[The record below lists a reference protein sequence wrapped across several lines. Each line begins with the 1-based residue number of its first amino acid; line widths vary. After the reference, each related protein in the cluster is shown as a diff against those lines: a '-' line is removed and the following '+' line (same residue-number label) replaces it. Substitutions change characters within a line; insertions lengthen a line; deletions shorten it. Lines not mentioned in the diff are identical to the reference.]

1 MKTGVKLACKT
12 VFIRFSPLGERT
24 MLLVRRKPDKKM
36 LPSGERRRRF
46 QIGICCSAEN
56 VTKLLKPIAFLF

>member
-24 MLLVRRKPDKKM
+24 MLLVRRKPDKRCAPAADDFKWVYTV
-36 LPSGERRRRF
+36 PS
-46 QIGICCSAEN
+46 EN
-56 VTKLLKPIAFLF
+56 VTKLLKAIAFLF